1 MMFDFYYS
9 VRRIVKSY
17 SYQYNS
23 SKKERDIMKAE
34 KYHIY
39 LSEQER
45 SQVIQFLI
53 GLKND
58 LIAQGRYTD
67 AVDDV
72 LIKFT
77 KARKKKITV
86 QYI

>member
-1 MMFDFYYS
+1 MRNQKHYIAIDES
-9 VRRIVKSY
+9 ERRIIL
-17 SYQYNS
+17 NALNAL
-23 SKKERDIMKAE
+23 RNRLLAE
-34 KYHIY
+34 
-39 LSEQER
+39 
-45 SQVIQFLI
+45 
-53 GLKND
+53 
-58 LIAQGRYTD
+58 GRYTD

>member
-1 MMFDFYYS
+1 
-9 VRRIVKSY
+9 
-17 SYQYNS
+17 
-23 SKKERDIMKAE
+23 MKAE

-53 GLKND
+53 ELKND

-77 KARKKKITV
+77 KARKKKMTV